1 MKIASHRNTGILRQT
16 RRGNWLIGCGVA
28 LAVVLLL
35 LIGAGVF
42 IAVKWRDFAADG
54 MSGGMTKLIAEMP
67 IDDAEKAETQL
78 VVDDFIERF
87 RTGAISLEQLGRVIE
102 QVAESPVLPA
112 GVAMGVGNAYFKDSG
127 LSEQEKAD
135 GRLQLTR
142 LAYGLADETVDTNEL
157 RVILAPL
164 RADPSD
170 TEVIQFDIQGQNI
183 RMKVPENTT
192 DDELREF
199 IAAVKASADSN
210 GLPEAPPPFDLSG
223 ELDAAIKRA
232 LDEEAAPD
240 AEPGAIPAPTRQD
253 TPLPDPA
260 DAPPPPD
267 EP

>member
-1 MKIASHRNTGILRQT
+1 MMTTSNRTRGILRQT
-16 RRGNWLIGCGVA
+16 RRGNWLIGCGIA

-42 IAVKWRDFAADG
+42 IAVKWRDFAASG
-54 MSGGMTKLIAEMP
+54 MSSGMTQLIAEMP

-127 LSEQEKAD
+127 LSEEEKVD

-164 RADPSD
+164 RADPGD
-170 TEVIQFDIQGQNI
+170 TEVIQFDLQGQNI
-183 RMKVPENTT
+183 RMKVPQNTT
-192 DDELREF
+192 DEELREF
-199 IAAVKASADSN
+199 IEAARASADSN
-210 GLPEAPPPFDLSG
+210 GLPETPPPFDLSG

-232 LDEEAAPD
+232 LDGRADTVEDDGIVPAP
-240 AEPGAIPAPTRQD
+240 AVPPGEPGEPDET
-253 TPLPDPA
+253 PDP
-260 DAPPPPD
+260 
-267 EP
+267 